1 MAQPFRSHRFLGTVA
16 TAALL
21 LSSAIPVTAMAQDAG
36 DEDEQGLGSI
46 IVTATRIRQGGAQDI
61 KHFRSAS
68 LDGSHTLPSP
78 NSLTLEGLMG
88 EHDLTL
94 PAQQACAQLFCVN
107 AQSIAAN
114 LPAQPDAS
122 VFIGMGF
129 ESGIDADTYR
139 SRPLSL
145 IAVVDRSGSMSGAPL
160 QRVKEGLHAAL
171 AQMGKG
177 DRMGIVIYGSETN
190 VHMPVM
196 DVEGNREAI
205 GQAIDSIA
213 INGSTYMEAGLK
225 LGYDTARAELA
236 HSNGDTRLMLFSDE
250 NANVGNTSP
259 EGFMGQAFAGAE
271 AGIGLTSIGVGRI
284 FDGVL
289 ASKISAVKGGNLF
302 FVDQEGDAAKLFERE
317 FDNMVSEVARDIRIT
332 IDPADGF
339 AIAQLYG
346 VPENILTRNP
356 DGSVSAFIGSA
367 FLSSNGGGIFASL
380 TGEGDRNAPATV
392 SIAYEDAQTGA
403 RGNAVATV
411 TPVDAHPPQ
420 QMLLAQALVD
430 QYSTLRTTLAAFHS
444 DGNAQTAQASLA
456 ALSER
461 MKGHNLDG
469 LKTEIALVDE
479 LQKSSAAI
487 LAFNTG
493 PERQKMLSVNGQW
506 EVVRHRGVED
516 IARGDFVKIADG
528 SFVTERRSGKD
539 VGQDIWQSYQINDKQ
554 LHIRGSGLV
563 FYYAVEDDTLR
574 LRNPRDRTSIVL
586 RRRSDT

>member
-1 MAQPFRSHRFLGTVA
+1 MAKSFRSHRFFLGVA
-16 TAALL
+16 SAALIL
-21 LSSAIPVTAMAQDAG
+21 TSFPVITQAQDAG
-36 DEDEQGLGSI
+36 DEEQDAVGSI
-46 IVTATRIRQGGAQDI
+46 IVTGARIRQGGAQDI
-61 KHFRSAS
+61 KHFRSVSVNGGQS
-68 LDGSHTLPSP
+68 LPHA

-94 PAQQACAQLFCVN
+94 PAQAACTQLFCVN
-107 AQSIAAN
+107 AQSMAAR

-122 VFIGMGF
+122 VFVGMGF
-129 ESGIDADTYR
+129 ESGVDADSYR
-139 SRPLSL
+139 NRPLSL
-145 IAVVDRSGSMSGAPL
+145 IAVVDRSGSMTGPPL

-171 AQMGKG
+171 KQMGPG
-177 DRMGIVIYGSETN
+177 DRMGIVVYGSETN
-190 VHMPVM
+190 VHMAVM
-196 DVEGNREAI
+196 DVEGNRETI
-205 GQAIDSIA
+205 SKAIDSIA

-236 HSNGDTRLMLFSDE
+236 RSNGDTRLMLFSDE
-250 NANVGNTSP
+250 NANVGNTSA

-271 AGIGLTSIGVGRI
+271 AGIGLTSIGVGYI

-339 AIAQLYG
+339 TIAQLYG

-380 TGEGDRNAPATV
+380 TGEGDRTAPASV
-392 SIAYEDAQTGA
+392 AIAYEDARTGE
-403 RGNAVATV
+403 RGQSAAKV
-411 TPVDAHPPQ
+411 TPVDQNPPE
-420 QMLLAQALVD
+420 QMVLAQALID
-430 QYSTLRTTLAAFHS
+430 QYSVLHSTLTAFQNGG
-444 DGNAQTAQASLA
+444 DIATVQTNLA

-461 MKGHNLDG
+461 MKGHNIAG
-469 LKTEIALVDE
+469 LSSEIALVDG
-479 LQKSSAAI
+479 LQKTSAQMVAFQSS
-487 LAFNTG
+487 
-493 PERQKMLSVNGQW
+493 PERLKMLAVNGQW

-516 IARGDFVKIADG
+516 IARGDLVKINNG
-528 SFVTERRSGKD
+528 SFVTERRSGRNAGD
-539 VGQDIWQSYQINDKQ
+539 DIWQSFDINEQQ
-554 LHIRGSGLV
+554 LHIVGSGLV
-563 FYYAVEDDTLR
+563 FHYSIEDDTLR

-586 RRRSDT
+586 RRIVEA